1 MEWQDI
7 GQMTIPWAFN
17 IQFLMLK
24 RTSISS
30 KSDYSHEQFTHTTTV
45 PVVDGCSLLSLV
57 LFLKDA
63 G

>member
-1 MEWQDI
+1 
-7 GQMTIPWAFN
+7 MTIPWAFN